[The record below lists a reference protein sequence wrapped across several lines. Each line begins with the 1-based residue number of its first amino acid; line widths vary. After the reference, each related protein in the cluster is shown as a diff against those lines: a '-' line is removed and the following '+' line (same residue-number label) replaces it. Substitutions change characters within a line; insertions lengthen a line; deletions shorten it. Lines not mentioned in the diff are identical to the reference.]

1 MQSKNQNSKSIGL
14 RKLSA
19 NYLLKTLFDGKFI
32 LICMVTRVVRR
43 ISIDTKIVEMLK
55 HLRVQS
61 FNAFVTRAV
70 AEKLERD
77 FKVKEKCPI

>member
-1 MQSKNQNSKSIGL
+1 
-14 RKLSA
+14 
-19 NYLLKTLFDGKFI
+19 
-32 LICMVTRVVRR
+32 MVTRVVRR

>member
-1 MQSKNQNSKSIGL
+1 MFLNENLITSSKVALVYNSS
-14 RKLSA
+14 
-19 NYLLKTLFDGKFI
+19 LKTLFDGNFI
-32 LICMVTRVVRR
+32 LIYMVTKVVRR
-43 ISIDTKIVEMLK
+43 ISIDIKIVEMLK
-55 HLRVQS
+55 RLRVQS

>member
-1 MQSKNQNSKSIGL
+1 MHANSSL
-14 RKLSA
+14 NLH
-19 NYLLKTLFDGKFI
+19 FDGNFI
-32 LICMVTRVVRR
+32 FIYMVTRVVRR
-43 ISIDTKIVEMLK
+43 INIDIKTVKMLK

-61 FNAFVTRAV
+61 FNAFVTRAI

>member
-1 MQSKNQNSKSIGL
+1 MNECSI
-14 RKLSA
+14 A
-19 NYLLKTLFDGKFI
+19 PNYSLKTLFDGKFI

>member
-1 MQSKNQNSKSIGL
+1 MKKMFIGCLRMAANSS
-14 RKLSA
+14 
-19 NYLLKTLFDGKFI
+19 LKTLFDGNFI
-32 LICMVTRVVRR
+32 LIYMVTRVVRR
-43 ISIDTKIVEMLK
+43 ISIDIKIVEMLK
-55 HLRVQS
+55 RLRVQS